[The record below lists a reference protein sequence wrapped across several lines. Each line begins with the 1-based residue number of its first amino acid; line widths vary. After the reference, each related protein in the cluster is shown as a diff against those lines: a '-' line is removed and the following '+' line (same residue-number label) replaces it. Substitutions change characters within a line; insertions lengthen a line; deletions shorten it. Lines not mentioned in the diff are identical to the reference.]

1 MKDCDTIYITM
12 IMITLVPI
20 VMITIVNTL
29 LLFPALWSD
38 SLTPFGAD
46 HHRHPVQRCMC
57 NCVIESNTT

>member
-1 MKDCDTIYITM
+1 MKDYDTIYITM

-20 VMITIVNTL
+20 VMITIVNPPL

-46 HHRHPVQRCMC
+46 HHCHPVQRCMC
-57 NCVIESNTT
+57 NRK